1 MYTTKGHAKT
11 LALTILKVFSIVV
24 IIQNLV
30 SGMRLESARVKNDD
44 QGNHN
49 EVTKS
54 SQRCKTFGKVPQRS
68 EVLLAEF
75 FY

>member
-11 LALTILKVFSIVV
+11 LALTILKVFFFIVV

-44 QGNHN
+44 QGDHN
-49 EVTKS
+49 EVT
-54 SQRCKTFGKVPQRS
+54 T
-68 EVLLAEF
+68 
-75 FY
+75 